1 MDPRRQR
8 PPHRY
13 KDSFTLRTYRNK
25 AQMLRYNFHPNGL
38 CVVTFA
44 PDHPLQ
50 DLVSTGALDG
60 GDLVFSF
67 PFLAEGVAKLPA
79 MGKKKKNAVRLKAA
93 DGVFRLDYGSSPDA
107 DELRRRFRGF
117 FYARKSEGEAP
128 TNVSAR
134 AALGGKVLEL
144 NELLLRDPKAALA
157 GGVSNCYIVILQPSP
172 QQLRQFLEGKE
183 AAEGARG
190 TARTRP
196 AADADADAPQ
206 QPAKRRR
213 GEGGEGS
220 APG

>member
-1 MDPRRQR
+1 
-8 PPHRY
+8 
-13 KDSFTLRTYRNK
+13 
-25 AQMLRYNFHPNGL
+25 
-38 CVVTFA
+38 
-44 PDHPLQ
+44 
-50 DLVSTGALDG
+50 
-60 GDLVFSF
+60 
-67 PFLAEGVAKLPA
+67 

-93 DGVFRLDYGSSPDA
+93 DGIFRLDYGSSPDA

-172 QQLRQFLEGKE
+172 QQLRQFVEGKE

-213 GEGGEGS
+213 GEGGGGVGARVENMETVLVLYQLARPAGGGRRRAREALGRRS
-220 APG
+220 GVEQRRAHVRHVTVALREDAHENEADQHADEDGR